1 MMRRE
6 RVGFIE
12 CNFDKILLS
21 FFEEI
26 KGFQKLSDCGINNFG
41 GKAEDI
47 ANNQSLRLKVF
58 RENVMIVVREYNQIL
73 KIMTP
78 FERNLF

>member
-1 MMRRE
+1 LAPKSNHPVLMMRRE

-26 KGFQKLSDCGINNFG
+26 KGF
-41 GKAEDI
+41 
-47 ANNQSLRLKVF
+47 
-58 RENVMIVVREYNQIL
+58 
-73 KIMTP
+73 
-78 FERNLF
+78 